1 VPFFSVVIT
10 IPDEEKLVTILS
22 GRRLLPGMPVEAY
35 ITTGS
40 QPAISYLLK
49 PITDSMKR
57 SLREE

>member
-10 IPDEEKLVTILS
+10 IPDEEKLATILS

-35 ITTGS
+35 IKTGS